1 MTLGVIVALTAI
13 GIGSAIATMVT
24 AISVI
29 VSVSVSD
36 LEKRQLE
43 EESHSLCISPL
54 IWGIKEMDPG
64 MDNHWLASSLDS
76 LVGLFNSCGGRNGD
90 DAVFFLSQRGD
101 RCLNGANSFFGG
113 VLLTK
118 LFH

>member
-13 GIGSAIATMVT
+13 VIGSATVVT

-29 VSVSVSD
+29 AIAIVSV
-36 LEKRQLE
+36 LEKRQL

-54 IWGIKEMDPG
+54 TWGIKAMDPG
-64 MDNHWLASSLDS
+64 MDNHWLASSLHS
-76 LVGLFNSCGGRNGD
+76 LVGLLNCCGGTDGD
-90 DAVFFLSQRGD
+90 DAVFFLSQRVD
-101 RCLNGANSFFGG
+101 RGLNGANSFFGG

-118 LFH
+118 LFL